1 MSKLQGQAGRLPYFA
16 EVSWPLGTDTQRLR
30 RSQRRQQM
38 EGGGWKSPFPRGF
51 FRADKESC
59 QEWPLFRVGGTSQ
72 VIGRRLGGA
81 SQVHARYMHG
91 TSQVQAASKPTE
103 SQDRAYGRRGN
114 QPLAPSALSLPV
126 SAFALSFHA
135 GFDEASG
142 RHCELSYPGWRR
154 FFPSI
159 STNEKAG

>member
-1 MSKLQGQAGRLPYFA
+1 MSRVVP
-16 EVSWPLGTDTQRLR
+16 
-30 RSQRRQQM
+30 
-38 EGGGWKSPFPRGF
+38 GGPPRPPRGRRGRGVVF
-51 FRADKESC
+51 GMLMVNTELRTSNFELRTLTSRAK
-59 QEWPLFRVGGTSQ
+59 PPKARYMGGTSQ
-72 VIGRRLGGA
+72 VIGRGLGDA

-91 TSQVQAASKPTE
+91 TSQGQAASKPTE

-114 QPLAPSALSLPV
+114 QPLAPSSLSLPL

-135 GFDEASG
+135 GCDEDSG
-142 RHCELSYPGWRR
+142 RHCELSYPGCWR